1 MFDAVPFQEMWNW
14 IANHDQP
21 LQVDTL
27 GRRSYIRASTPQAG
41 VIQIQGRNGRI
52 ATIDRRYWEYVCDV
66 IHRTAEERR
75 AITTNY
81 NHLEGYRFS
90 PSVPAL
96 CRAYYEENENTSVNQ
111 VNNNNTNQ

>member
-14 IANHDQP
+14 IASHDQP

-41 VIQIQGRNGRI
+41 VIQIQGRNGGK
-52 ATIDRRYWEYVCDV
+52 ATIDRDYWDYVCNV
-66 IHRTAEERR
+66 IRQTEPASR
-75 AITTNY
+75 AKTKNY
-81 NHLEGYRFS
+81 NQLEGYYFS

-96 CRAYYEENENTSVNQ
+96 CRAYFEEQ
-111 VNNNNTNQ
+111 